1 MADELTPVQIEYRRL
16 KVRVFRTVML
26 LVLVP
31 VAVEGIFSLVSAPPV
46 LLSIGMAAM
55 MLGVFAS
62 AVYVWR
68 VWACPV
74 CGFKL
79 WVADG
84 NGTLGGKC
92 LGCKTQLYIP
102 RRSKS
107 GRIYP

>member
-1 MADELTPVQIEYRRL
+1 VAGPPTPAQIEYRRRRSRIA
-16 KVRVFRTVML
+16 RVV
-26 LVLVP
+26 VL
-31 VAVEGIFSLVSAPPV
+31 FSLVPFGLLALLSRASAPPV
-46 LLSIGMAAM
+46 VLSVGMA
-55 MLGVFAS
+55 LTFGGVLFS

-79 WVADG
+79 WN
-84 NGTLGGKC
+84 NGTLGGQC

-107 GRIYP
+107 GRVYP